1 MKKIFQKFFS
11 VNRLDL
17 ISKFFDLNN
26 PIILEIGV
34 HRSSFSRELYN
45 KFNPQ
50 KMFLV
55 DPWKVMD
62 DEIYK
67 DSFYGNSDN
76 NNQVIQDQYYIEV
89 IKNFEN
95 EIKDKR
101 VEIFRGTS
109 DNFFL
114 RNKIKFDLIYIDGN
128 HLYEYVKRDISNSLK
143 YLNINGIIV
152 LDDYFV
158 KGWWQDGVTKAVN
171 DFKNNNKIK
180 ILEKHSLFN
189 FHNQCVLTKL

>member
-1 MKKIFQKFFS
+1 MKKIFKKFFF

-17 ISKFFDLNN
+17 ISKFVDLNN
-26 PIILEIGV
+26 PLILEIGV

-50 KMFLV
+50 KMYLV
-55 DPWKVMD
+55 DPWKALD
-62 DEIYK
+62 DEIYE

-76 NNQVIQDQYYIEV
+76 NNQAIQDQYYSEV
-89 IKNFEN
+89 VKNFEN
-95 EIKDKR
+95 EIKDNR
-101 VEIFRGTS
+101 VEIFRDTS

-114 RNKIKFDLIYIDGN
+114 SNKIKFDLIYIDGN

-152 LDDYFV
+152 LDDYLV

>member
-55 DPWKVMD
+55 DPWKVME

-67 DSFYGNSDN
+67 DSFYGNLDN
-76 NNQVIQDQYYIEV
+76 NNQVIQDQYYNEV
-89 IKNFEN
+89 VKNFEN
-95 EIKDKR
+95 EIKDNR
-101 VEIFRGTS
+101 VEIFRDTS

-114 RNKIKFDLIYIDGN
+114 KNKIKFDLIYIDGN

-143 YLNINGIIV
+143 CLNRNGIIV
-152 LDDYFV
+152 LDDYLV

>member
-55 DPWKVMD
+55 DPWKIMD

-152 LDDYFV
+152 LDDYLV

>member
-1 MKKIFQKFFS
+1 M
-11 VNRLDL
+11 
-17 ISKFFDLNN
+17 
-26 PIILEIGV
+26 GV

-55 DPWKVMD
+55 DPWKIMD

-152 LDDYFV
+152 LDDYLV

>member
-1 MKKIFQKFFS
+1 MKKIFKKFFF

-17 ISKFFDLNN
+17 ISKFVDLNN
-26 PIILEIGV
+26 PLILEIGV

-55 DPWKVMD
+55 DPWKALD
-62 DEIYK
+62 DEIYE

-76 NNQVIQDQYYIEV
+76 NNQAIQDQYYSEV
-89 IKNFEN
+89 VKNFEN
-95 EIKDKR
+95 EIKDNR
-101 VEIFRGTS
+101 VEIFRDTS

-114 RNKIKFDLIYIDGN
+114 SNKIKFDLIYIDGN

-152 LDDYFV
+152 LDDYLV

>member
-55 DPWKVMD
+55 DPWKIMD

-101 VEIFRGTS
+101 VEIFR
-109 DNFFL
+109 
-114 RNKIKFDLIYIDGN
+114 
-128 HLYEYVKRDISNSLK
+128 
-143 YLNINGIIV
+143 
-152 LDDYFV
+152 
-158 KGWWQDGVTKAVN
+158 
-171 DFKNNNKIK
+171 
-180 ILEKHSLFN
+180 
-189 FHNQCVLTKL
+189 

>member
-1 MKKIFQKFFS
+1 MKKIFKKFFF
-11 VNRLDL
+11 VNRLNV
-17 ISKFFDLNN
+17 ISKFFNLIN

-34 HRSSFSRELYN
+34 HRSNFSRELYN

-50 KMFLV
+50 KMYLV
-55 DPWKVMD
+55 DPWKALD
-62 DEIYK
+62 DEIYE

-76 NNQVIQDQYYIEV
+76 NNQAIQDQYYSEV
-89 IKNFEN
+89 VKNFEN
-95 EIKDKR
+95 EIKDNR
-101 VEIFRGTS
+101 VEIFRDTS

-114 RNKIKFDLIYIDGN
+114 SNKIKFDLIYIDGN

-152 LDDYFV
+152 LDDYLV

-180 ILEKHSLFN
+180 ILEKHSLLK

>member
-1 MKKIFQKFFS
+1 MKKIFKKFFF

-17 ISKFFDLNN
+17 ISKFVDLNN
-26 PIILEIGV
+26 PLILEIGV

-50 KMFLV
+50 KMYLV
-55 DPWKVMD
+55 DPWKALD
-62 DEIYK
+62 DEIYEE
-67 DSFYGNSDN
+67 SFYGNSDN
-76 NNQVIQDQYYIEV
+76 NNQAMQDQYYSEV
-89 IKNFEN
+89 VKNFEN
-95 EIKDKR
+95 EIKDNR
-101 VEIFRGTS
+101 VEIFRDTS

-114 RNKIKFDLIYIDGN
+114 SNKIKFDLIYIDGN

-152 LDDYFV
+152 LDDYLV